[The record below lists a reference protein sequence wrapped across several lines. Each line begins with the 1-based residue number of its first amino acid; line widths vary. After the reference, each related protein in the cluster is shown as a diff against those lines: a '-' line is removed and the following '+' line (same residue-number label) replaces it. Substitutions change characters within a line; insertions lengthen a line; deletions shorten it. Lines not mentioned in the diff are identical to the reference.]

1 VMEGANL
8 PTTLEGQ
15 HILRS
20 SSGTI
25 YIPGKAANAGG
36 VGVSGFEMSQNAQ
49 RLTWTREEVD
59 AKLKVLMANI
69 YEQMTNL
76 KDDKGGTTLEQGANR
91 AGFVKVANAM
101 EKLGWI
107 Y

>member
-1 VMEGANL
+1 MGLFEGANL

-15 HILRS
+15 KAFRAHS
-20 SSGTI
+20 DVF

-49 RLTWTREEVD
+49 HLQWKPEEVD
-59 AKLKVLMANI
+59 AKLQELMQTI
-69 YEQMTNL
+69 YNQMDSAG
-76 KDDKGGTTLEQGANR
+76 KDVTLEQGANR
-91 AGFVKVANAM
+91 AGFLKVATAM
-101 EKLGWI
+101 EELGWM